1 MMTEQAAIAAPRT
14 ARRAGDG
21 ALVPV
26 VVVTAFIVALWYL
39 ACLPM
44 NAVLPQLADAQGL
57 ANRYIIAWG
66 LERPVLPAPHQVVV
80 ELYNSTLGTRL
91 FRETAD
97 GMVLNPRNLLFHAW
111 ITLSA
116 TLVGFAIG
124 TILGVALAIAIIHSR
139 VLQKSL
145 MPWIIASQT
154 IPILAIAPIIIVALG
169 SMGITGLIPKSIIS
183 AYLSFFPIAIGMV
196 KGLASAESM
205 QLDLMRTYNASRT
218 TTFTKLRWPAAL
230 PFLFASL
237 KVSISISLV
246 GAIVGE
252 LPTGAQAG
260 LGARL
265 LSGSYYGQT
274 VQIWA
279 ALFMAALLAA
289 LLLAAVGLAERLT
302 RRLMGGRA

>member
-1 MMTEQAAIAAPRT
+1 MKIERAAVGRASTGAFLPTSFIT
-14 ARRAGDG
+14 A
-21 ALVPV
+21 LM
-26 VVVTAFIVALWYL
+26 IVLWYL

-44 NAVLPQLADAQGL
+44 NAVLPQLAEAQGL
-57 ANRYIIAWG
+57 GNRYAIAWA
-66 LERPVLPAPHQVVV
+66 LERPVLPAPHQVIF
-80 ELYNSTLGTRL
+80 ELYTSTFGTRL
-91 FRETAD
+91 FRETAE
-97 GMVLNPRNLLFHAW
+97 GLVLSPRNLVFHAW
-111 ITLSA
+111 VTLSA
-116 TLVGFAIG
+116 TLVGFCIGAVLGLGLASAI
-124 TILGVALAIAIIHSR
+124 LHSR

-169 SMGITGLIPKSIIS
+169 SVGLTGLIPKSIIS

-196 KGLASAESM
+196 KGFSSPDSM
-205 QLDLMRTYNASRT
+205 QLDLMRTYNASRAQV
-218 TTFTKLRWPAAL
+218 FAKLRWPAAL

-265 LSGSYYGQT
+265 LSGSYFGQT

-279 ALFMAALLAA
+279 ALLMAAILAA
-289 LLLAAVGLAERLT
+289 LLIAAVSLAERLT
-302 RRLMGGRA
+302 HKAMGGRI